1 MEETQQNIGQEKIE
15 SIQNNIEYMQE
26 NINSA
31 IKEVNKKLEVYCS
44 AILRITTMTLLV
56 RDAIGNINLC
66 KFIDWCDKNKQC
78 LKGLVMKSFA
88 GFYNCV
94 IFKNNNIS
102 IKMFQNGNIHITGVK
117 SIGEGYSNC
126 LTLGQIIQL
135 YNLTNGKNRNKKIL
149 YPQIEIQLINGC
161 LKMDIGDDQVLCLRS
176 MYKLLYKEFP
186 ELIVIFDNEHHPG
199 LRVKFPLEEKMPT
212 IIIFKSGSILIN
224 AFRKGSDLVNV
235 NCVLFEWI
243 QNNYKGCLREKHV
256 LETRKKKRKVD
267 FDYSTIADL

>member
-1 MEETQQNIGQEKIE
+1 MEQTQQNTEQENIE
-15 SIQNNIEYMQE
+15 CIQNNIEYIQK

-31 IKEVNKKLEVYCS
+31 IKEVNKKLQGYCS

-56 RDAIGNINLC
+56 RNAIGNINLC

-78 LKGLVMKSFA
+78 LKGLVMKSSA

-94 IFKNNNIS
+94 IFKNNNVS

-117 SIGEGYSNC
+117 SIGEGYNNC
-126 LTLGQIIQL
+126 ITLSEIIHI
-135 YNLTNGKNRNKKIL
+135 YTLTNGKNKIIKAS
-149 YPQIEIQLINGC
+149 PQIEIQLINGC
-161 LKMDIGDDQVLCLRS
+161 LKMDIGDDQILCLRS

-186 ELIVIFDNEHHPG
+186 DLIVIFDNEHHPG
-199 LRVKFPLEEKMPT
+199 LRVKFPFKEKMPT

-224 AFRKGSDLVNV
+224 AFRKGSDLLTV

-243 QNNYKGCLREKHV
+243 QNNYKGCLREKYV
-256 LETRKKKRKVD
+256 IETKKKKQKLV
-267 FDYSTIADL
+267 FDYSTLADL